1 MTDRPLD
8 THSWCSGERWD
19 WREIWGLGWDLKL
32 HDLVRLA
39 KDCADRREKRALE
52 SPGTLDV

>member
-1 MTDRPLD
+1 MGL
-8 THSWCSGERWD
+8 ERD
-19 WREIWGLGWDLKL
+19 LGLGWDFKP
-32 HDLVRLA
+32 HDPVRLA